1 MNYLIIGNGVA
12 GMEAANAI
20 RKNDP
25 EGSIRIVSA
34 SRHPHYYRPRV
45 IEYLADEVPVEKLF
59 VYKKDHYEKNRIENI
74 LDTEIERIDVDGKA
88 AIDTGGKRHPYDRL
102 LMATGAHSFIP
113 PLKGAELEGV
123 FTLRGISD
131 ADRIKRHCAGVSR
144 VAVIGGGLLG
154 LEAAHSLCKL
164 GKKVTV
170 IEFCRWLLPRQL
182 DMQGGAIL
190 MKMLEEKGLS
200 FVLDDS
206 VLSIEGN
213 GKVEKVSLKSGV
225 EIAAGAVLVSAGI
238 RCRLDLARKSGITVN
253 TGIIV
258 DDYMATSADGIYA
271 AGDSVEH
278 RGVLYGIWPAAR
290 EQGRVAGSNMAGVPE
305 AYTGSILANTLKI
318 TGIDL
323 FSAGRFEATDCEVYV
338 SEHTDNYKKLLI
350 NYNNPVGAIVL
361 GDAEAVKLAQKVIDG
376 RASAEELKKLF

>member
-25 EGSIRIVSA
+25 DGGIRMVSA
-34 SRHPHYYRPRV
+34 SPHPHYYRPRV
-45 IEYLADEVPVEKLF
+45 IEYLADEVPLEKLF
-59 VYKKDHYEKNRIENI
+59 IYKKDHYEKNRIESI
-74 LDTEIERIDVDGKA
+74 LDTEIESIDVDGRA

-102 LMATGAHSFIP
+102 LLATGAYSFIP
-113 PLKGAELEGV
+113 PLKGAELQGV

-131 ADRIKRHCAGVSR
+131 ADRIKRYCAGVSR

-213 GKVEKVSLKSGV
+213 GKVEKVALKSGM

-238 RCRLDLARKSGITVN
+238 RCRLDLARKSGIAVN
-253 TGIIV
+253 NGIIV
-258 DDYMATSADGIYA
+258 DDRMATSADGIYA
-271 AGDSVEH
+271 AGDIRRAPGRALRHLARREGAGPH
-278 RGVLYGIWPAAR
+278 RGD
-290 EQGRVAGSNMAGVPE
+290 QHGRRRRGVHRQHPGQH
-305 AYTGSILANTLKI
+305 AQ
-318 TGIDL
+318 DH
-323 FSAGRFEATDCEVYV
+323 R
-338 SEHTDNYKKLLI
+338 HR
-350 NYNNPVGAIVL
+350 PVFGGAFRRDRLRGLRI
-361 GDAEAVKLAQKVIDG
+361 
-376 RASAEELKKLF
+376 RAHG